1 MATMSRLVL
10 PLIMAVLMLL
20 AVLASARPLEGEK
33 WTGGETAAS
42 SSGEHPIIQFS
53 KHLYLQQL
61 PAGSSCRSNSRNNP
75 CRP

>member
-1 MATMSRLVL
+1 MATMGRLVL
-10 PLIMAVLMLL
+10 PVMMAVLMLL
-20 AVLASARPLEGEK
+20 VMLASARRLEGEK
-33 WTGGETAAS
+33 WTGGEAA

-61 PAGSSCRSNSRNNP
+61 PAGSSCTSSNRNNP